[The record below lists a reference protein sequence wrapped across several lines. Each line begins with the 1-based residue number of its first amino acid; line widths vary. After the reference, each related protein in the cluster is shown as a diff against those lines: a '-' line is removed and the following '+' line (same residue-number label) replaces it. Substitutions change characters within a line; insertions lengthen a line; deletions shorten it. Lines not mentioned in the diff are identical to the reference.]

1 MVSIPTAQRQHL
13 YTQPQEKV
21 NALGAAAS
29 ALLPAAKEY
38 KQTLVNQQRVKID
51 TESTKA
57 RVEIDNLVNQW
68 QLQNQARP
76 DDPEARAQLKSD
88 IQDILNRHGSQIDPV
103 AKMDWDM
110 AANKLSSAYELGT
123 NVWARNQRAENAKL
137 DVAENM
143 NLNYQKAYQ
152 YGQTGNYEMALADLD
167 ISHKQLEN
175 FGFSALGATGTRK
188 FLEDYRTDYVKN
200 FISGQMMTDP
210 ESAILALDNE
220 KIRKTIGDPRQIEDL
235 RGFALAK
242 FETLK
247 RINEGKRIA
256 EDIKRG
262 SGLLNASVN
271 GSLSLEKI
279 EANLPENASETYKN
293 LIYSLNGFRRKT
305 GKLTTDEK
313 AKISL
318 EVYDQMNR
326 VLADPKASPEDFAA
340 VQENLYK
347 AMESGAMNKAE
358 GMNVLNKIYEPLQK
372 SWAER
377 LSPYSEDNWFSA
389 DHGAALVQK
398 FVEDNYIAS
407 PDKKDRLKRNIE
419 SANNKARAD
428 GYRLYYDYL
437 QQEVMKYPEYESI
450 ADVLTESDAAKKNK
464 ILDAA
469 AEQTKQNFNQRRFE
483 RLKSIKPEQ
492 QPNAVLDGNM
502 LTENSGRIENSKQGL
517 PVKSGIVTIGKY
529 QIEVEK

>member
-1 MVSIPTAQRQHL
+1 MS
-13 YTQPQEKV
+13 
-21 NALGAAAS
+21 
-29 ALLPAAKEY
+29 
-38 KQTLVNQQRVKID
+38 
-51 TESTKA
+51 
-57 RVEIDNLVNQW
+57 
-68 QLQNQARP
+68 
-76 DDPEARAQLKSD
+76 
-88 IQDILNRHGSQIDPV
+88 
-103 AKMDWDM
+103 
-110 AANKLSSAYELGT
+110 
-123 NVWARNQRAENAKL
+123 
-137 DVAENM
+137 
-143 NLNYQKAYQ
+143 
-152 YGQTGNYEMALADLD
+152 
-167 ISHKQLEN
+167 
-175 FGFSALGATGTRK
+175 
-188 FLEDYRTDYVKN
+188 
-200 FISGQMMTDP
+200 
-210 ESAILALDNE
+210 
-220 KIRKTIGDPRQIEDL
+220 
-235 RGFALAK
+235 
-242 FETLK
+242 
-247 RINEGKRIA
+247 
-256 EDIKRG
+256 
-262 SGLLNASVN
+262 
-271 GSLSLEKI
+271 
-279 EANLPENASETYKN
+279 
-293 LIYSLNGFRRKT
+293 
-305 GKLTTDEK
+305 
-313 AKISL
+313 
-318 EVYDQMNR
+318 
-326 VLADPKASPEDFAA
+326 
-340 VQENLYK
+340 
-347 AMESGAMNKAE
+347 
-358 GMNVLNKIYEPLQK
+358 LNKIYEPLQK